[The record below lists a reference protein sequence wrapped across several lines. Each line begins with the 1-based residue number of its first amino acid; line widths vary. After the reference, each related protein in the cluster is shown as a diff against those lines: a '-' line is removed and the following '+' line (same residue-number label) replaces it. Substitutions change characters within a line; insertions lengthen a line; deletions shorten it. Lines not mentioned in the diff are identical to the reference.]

1 MLSFRKGKAAKGGET
16 GMDDDGE
23 LTARSASIMQK
34 INSSGALWKKKAESG
49 DDDDDGE
56 LTARSPSI
64 MQKMKQ
70 SGALSGTTKPT
81 NLKCTVHRAL
91 GNRIGLEL
99 NKRNRICRIDEHTP
113 AAKAGLLVMDMVLT
127 VNGAKAEGELGDLID
142 KNATEIV
149 FEVER
154 PHKSQHKKI
163 IAEDNAYERAVAV
176 MAASAP
182 EEKPVERKMAPK
194 NAVQNASTQQML
206 AAGFAVKKAE

>member
-1 MLSFRKGKAAKGGET
+1 MLSFRKGKAAKGGNT
-16 GMDDDGE
+16 GM
-23 LTARSASIMQK
+23 
-34 INSSGALWKKKAESG
+34 
-49 DDDDDGE
+49 DDDGE

-70 SGALSGTTKPT
+70 SGAIGGTTKPT
-81 NLKCTVHRAL
+81 NLTCTVTRTL

-99 NKRNRICRIDEHTP
+99 NKRNRICRIDKDTP
-113 AAKAGLLVMDMVLT
+113 ASQAGLLVMDLVLT
-127 VNGAKAEGELGDLID
+127 VNGVKAEGELADLID

-163 IAEDNAYERAVAV
+163 IQEDNAHERAAAV
-176 MAASAP
+176 MEAPAP
-182 EEKPVERKMAPK
+182 EEKKPPERQMTPRDH
-194 NAVQNASTQQML
+194 VQNASTQQML